1 MFAIKQLSLS
11 VFLVS
16 TLTLVACGGGGG
28 GSSTDGSSTSSKSN
42 PNEIPT
48 LSSTPLINY
57 TTTFEQNLTIINEKN
72 NGISTQLVPSN
83 GSSNSVI
90 EPSYSVRT
98 YGNSGLSFYYKLD
111 KNQFIRVEYDKLSGK
126 VINARID
133 TEKSS
138 LSCRND
144 KWTPEG
150 CEGISMIYD
159 DRTGDST
166 LLFNN
171 KKFED
176 SYYTDSS
183 STNEK
188 ITYLV
193 TLNGTVKGSIS
204 SKPLVFT
211 DFEKTHNGEITVNGK
226 KMDILRA
233 YMRDTQLVVQFT
245 NGESLYLLTGKSS
258 GLVNSYYTGEEILSS
273 AAAMGTLKK
282 LDNDRVNVEFNNV
295 YFNSK
300 TGSNSKIASGNITL
314 INSYAKIDISNVGK
328 IDTNE
333 VYAYELSNKEITYFI
348 TSTTGHGYITVQGQ
362 NPVNIQINGYSCTL
376 SDCKN
381 VLISK
386 DGSYIQLKGTKLGDV
401 SVTGSIRTNIH

>member
-1 MFAIKQLSLS
+1 VFAIKQLSLS
-11 VFLVS
+11 VFLFS

-28 GSSTDGSSTSSKSN
+28 GSSTDGSFTSSKSN

-57 TTTFEQNLTIINEKN
+57 TTNFEHNLTIINEKN

-83 GSSNSVI
+83 GASKSVI

-138 LSCRND
+138 LTCSDD

-150 CEGISMIYD
+150 CEGISVIYD

-176 SYYTDSS
+176 SYYFN
-183 STNEK
+183 NEK
-188 ITYLV
+188 VTYLV

-258 GLVNSYYTGEEILSS
+258 GLVNTYYTGEEILSS

-314 INSYAKIDISNVGK
+314 INSYAKIDLSNVGK

-333 VYAYELSNKEITYFI
+333 VYASELSNKEITYFI
-348 TSTTGHGYITVQGQ
+348 TSTTGHGHITLQGQ
-362 NPVNIQINGYSCTL
+362 SPVSIEINGYSCTL

-381 VLISK
+381 VLVSK
-386 DGSYIQLKGTKLGDV
+386 DGSYIQLKDTKLGDV
-401 SVTGSIRTNIH
+401 SVIGSIRTNIH

>member
-83 GSSNSVI
+83 GSSKSVI

-111 KNQFIRVEYDKLSGK
+111 RNQFVRVEYDKLSGK
-126 VINARID
+126 VVSARID

-138 LSCRND
+138 LTCRDD

-150 CEGISMIYD
+150 CEGISVIYD

-176 SYYTDSS
+176 SYYSN
-183 STNEK
+183 NEK
-188 ITYLV
+188 VTYLV

-204 SKPLVFT
+204 SKPLEFT

-233 YMRDTQLVVQFT
+233 YMRNTQLVVQFT

-258 GLVNSYYTGEEILSS
+258 GLINTYYTGEESLSS
-273 AAAMGTLKK
+273 TAMGTLKK

-314 INSYAKIDISNVGK
+314 INSYAKIDI
-328 IDTNE
+328 
-333 VYAYELSNKEITYFI
+333 
-348 TSTTGHGYITVQGQ
+348 
-362 NPVNIQINGYSCTL
+362 
-376 SDCKN
+376 
-381 VLISK
+381 
-386 DGSYIQLKGTKLGDV
+386 
-401 SVTGSIRTNIH
+401 

>member
-11 VFLVS
+11 VFLIS
-16 TLTLVACGGGGG
+16 TLTLVACGGGG
-28 GSSTDGSSTSSKSN
+28 SSMEDSSTSSKSN

-72 NGISTQLVPSN
+72 NGTSTLLLPSN
-83 GSSNSVI
+83 GSSKSVI
-90 EPSYSVRT
+90 EPNYIVRT

-111 KNQFIRVEYDKLSGK
+111 KNQYIRVDYDKLSGK
-126 VINARID
+126 VINARINTD
-133 TEKSS
+133 KSS
-138 LSCRND
+138 LTCSDD
-144 KWTPEG
+144 KRTPDG

-159 DRTGDST
+159 DRTGDSI

-176 SYYTDSS
+176 SYYVDSS
-183 STNEK
+183 SNNEK

-226 KMDILRA
+226 KLDILRA

-258 GLVNSYYTGEEILSS
+258 GLVNTYYTGEEILSS
-273 AAAMGTLKK
+273 AAAMGTLTK

-300 TGSNSKIASGNITL
+300 TGANSKIASGNITL

-362 NPVNIQINGYSCTL
+362 NPVNIQLNGYSCTL

-386 DGSYIQLKGTKLGDV
+386 DGSYIQLNGTKLGDV